1 MPGLRRLSAAE
12 AFEITGE
19 WLGCTDGPYSGGGAL
34 DALNHCAV
42 SAGEDLGV
50 VKGLQGGP
58 GQHPPIGIAKKSA
71 FGQPSGSFT
80 AGAKQCVGVVWGR
93 FVAELDLSSK

>member
-1 MPGLRRLSAAE
+1 MSAAE

-34 DALNHCAV
+34 HALNHCAV
-42 SAGEDLGV
+42 SAGKDLWM
-50 VKGLQGGP
+50 VKDLQGGL
-58 GQHPPIGIAKKSA
+58 GQHTPFGVAKKAA
-71 FGQPSGSFT
+71 FGKPSGGFT
-80 AGAKQCVGVVWGR
+80 AGAKQGVGVVGGR

>member
-12 AFEITGE
+12 TFEVTGE

-34 DALNHCAV
+34 HALNYCAV
-42 SAGEDLGV
+42 SAREDLGV
-50 VKGLQGGP
+50 VKGLQGGL
-58 GQHPPIGIAKKSA
+58 GQHPPFCIAKKSA

-80 AGAKQCVGVVWGR
+80 AGAEQGVGIVGGK
-93 FVAELDLSSK
+93 FFAELDLSSK

>member
-50 VKGLQGGP
+50 VKDLQGGL
-58 GQHPPIGIAKKSA
+58 GQHPPFGVAKKA
-71 FGQPSGSFT
+71 TFGQPSGSFT
-80 AGAKQCVGVVWGR
+80 AGAKQGVGVVWGR

>member
-1 MPGLRRLSAAE
+1 MPGLRRFPAAK

-34 DALNHCAV
+34 HALNHCAV

-50 VKGLQGGP
+50 VKGLQGGL

-71 FGQPSGSFT
+71 FCQPSGSFT
-80 AGAKQCVGVVWGR
+80 AGAKQGVGVVGGR
-93 FVAELDLSSK
+93 FVAELYLSSK

>member
-1 MPGLRRLSAAE
+1 MSAAE

-42 SAGEDLGV
+42 SAGEDLGG
-50 VKGLQGGP
+50 VKGLKGGMS
-58 GQHPPIGIAKKSA
+58 QHSAVGIAKKSTFSKP
-71 FGQPSGSFT
+71 FGCFT
-80 AGAKQCVGVVWGR
+80 PGAKQGAGIVGGR
-93 FVAELDLSSK
+93 CVAELDLSSR